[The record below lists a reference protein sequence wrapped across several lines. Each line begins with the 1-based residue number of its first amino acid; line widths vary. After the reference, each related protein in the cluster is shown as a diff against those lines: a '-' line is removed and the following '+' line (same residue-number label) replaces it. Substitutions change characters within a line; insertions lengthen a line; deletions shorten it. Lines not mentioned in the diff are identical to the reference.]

1 MYYFDV
7 LRSLRGLKVYSIVLA
22 CTVVLE
28 LISLA
33 YSHSS
38 HGDMT
43 IGVSGE
49 ALRAHTNDGYA
60 MLHELGQHITIP
72 FALLCSVAAVIA
84 GIYAFSASSSLSR
97 YNGNLHFVFTKPIS
111 RERAA
116 LTTFGI
122 DALAILAAYAI
133 AIAFVLI
140 PLAAV
145 GLLDRL
151 SFDAHAPANVALG
164 LGAGLMWYALLQA
177 ATAAVRGGSGLVI
190 GLSWP
195 FFVVLHALSNLT
207 SEMVP
212 AFIVSVIYAVNRVNP
227 FTYLAPLFDRL
238 GDFHGSVE
246 PLAPTYAPS
255 LATVWITA
263 LVCLAI
269 AVVLR
274 KRMEI

>member
-1 MYYFDV
+1 MYYFDI
-7 LRSLRGLKVYSIVLA
+7 LRSLRGLKVYSIVLGV
-22 CTVVLE
+22 TVALE

-38 HGDMT
+38 HGDTT
-43 IGVSGE
+43 IGVSDE

-84 GIYAFSASSSLSR
+84 GIYAFSASSSLGR

-116 LTTFGI
+116 LTTFGV

-133 AIAFVLI
+133 AMAFALI

-164 LGAGLMWYALLQA
+164 LGAGFMWYGLLQA
-177 ATAAVRGGSGLVI
+177 ATAAIRGGSGLVS

-195 FFVVLHALSNLT
+195 FFVVFHALSNLT
-207 SEMVP
+207 SDVAP
-212 AFIVSVIYAVNRVNP
+212 AFVVSVIYVVNRINP
-227 FTYLAPLFDRL
+227 FTYLAPLFERL

-246 PLAPTYAPS
+246 PLDPAYALS
-255 LATVWITA
+255 LATVWVAA
-263 LVCLAI
+263 LVCIAI
-269 AVVLR
+269 AIVLR